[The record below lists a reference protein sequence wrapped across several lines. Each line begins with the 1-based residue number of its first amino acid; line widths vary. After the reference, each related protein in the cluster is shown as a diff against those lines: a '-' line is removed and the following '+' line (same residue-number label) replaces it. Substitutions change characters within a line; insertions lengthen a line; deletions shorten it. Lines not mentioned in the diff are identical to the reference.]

1 MYNKSLIALAVTAC
15 ISLTGC
21 KTTDSTQQVTAQSF
35 PTVVETTTHQGPET
49 ITLKQAMAHP
59 DWLGRQPERA
69 YWSLD
74 SSAVHYS
81 RKQAGNELR
90 DTFTKSLSGEGY
102 GQLVSLDK
110 LHTLGAKQLTFSQDN
125 KWVAYTFKGNIFA
138 LEQSSGQLKQLTL
151 TDDSASQ
158 LQFLTSGELSYRV
171 KDSFYKVNVES
182 GMRQQIVALKAAD
195 KSQGVAEPTSY
206 IAKEQHKLIDFVAL
220 THKNTKDKE
229 NYNQRLTE
237 QNNSIMNDTYYL
249 GKGNR
254 IVSAVLSPAGDKLI
268 TVITESKPWRDDG
281 DIMPNYIGQNGEIV
295 AEKVRR
301 RVADTKPSGSELILI
316 DLTENTQT
324 TLPFDTLPGFDEDVL
339 ADVKAENAQAEGKT
353 YKSENAP
360 RHINL
365 MMDWGWS
372 QSAIQWNQSGAQVAL
387 MLEAFDNKDR
397 WIATVDFKQNTLVS
411 QHRLHDKA
419 WVNYTYNNFGWLNQQ
434 DDTLYY
440 LSEESGYSHIYTKPL
455 NGKAKQLTKGQFVVS
470 ELTQTRNSQSIF
482 YKANKKHPGIYEI
495 YKLDLTTGESS
506 AQTDLN
512 GMTDYQLSP
521 DETKLLLT
529 HSKLA
534 LPPELYVSNV
544 DGEKVTRLTNTVSE
558 KFLNTQLIAPK
569 VVAVPSS
576 HTDQPIYAKV
586 YYPRDYKEGETG
598 KARKAVIF
606 NHGAGYLQNS
616 HLGWSGYFREFM
628 FHSFLAE
635 QGYVVMDMDY
645 RASKG
650 YGRDWRTAIYRHMGK
665 PEIEDLADGVNWMAE
680 NANVNKDRVGTYGGS
695 YGGFMTFMALLT
707 RPELFQAG
715 AALRPVSDWAY
726 YNNPYTSNILNH
738 PDVDPIAYK
747 RSSPIYFAEGLE
759 KPLLINAPMIDD
771 NVFFQDVVRL
781 VQRFIELEKENYET
795 AIYPVEP
802 HGFKQPSSWLDE
814 YRRIYKLFEH
824 NL

>member
-1 MYNKSLIALAVTAC
+1 MYNKSIIALAVTAC
-15 ISLTGC
+15 ISLAGC
-21 KTTDSTQQVTAQSF
+21 KTTEQSTIAGANEFS
-35 PTVVETTTHQGPET
+35 PVVETTTHQGPET

-69 YWSLD
+69 FWSFD
-74 SSAVHYS
+74 SKSVNYA

-90 DTFTKSLSGEGY
+90 DTYTRMLGKQGNGD
-102 GQLVSLDK
+102 LVSLDK

-138 LEQSSGQLKQLTL
+138 VEQATGKLKQLTL
-151 TDDSASQ
+151 SDDNASQ
-158 LQFLTSGELSYRV
+158 LLFLTSGELAYRV
-171 KDSFYKVNVES
+171 NNNFYKINVETGLRS
-182 GMRQQIVALKAAD
+182 QIAALKVAD
-195 KSQGVAEPTSY
+195 KPEGVKEPTSY
-206 IAKEQHKLIDFVAL
+206 IAKEQHKLIDYVAL
-220 THKNTKDKE
+220 THKNKQDKHA
-229 NYNQRLTE
+229 YNESLKT
-237 QNNSIMNDTYYL
+237 QNESVMNDTYYL

-254 IVSAVLSPAGDKLI
+254 IVSAVVSPAGDKLI
-268 TVITESKPWRDDG
+268 TVVTKSSPWRDDG

-301 RVADTKPSGSELILI
+301 RVADTKPSGSELVMI

-324 TLPFDTLPGFDEDVL
+324 SLPFDTLPGFDEDAL
-339 ADVKAENAQAEGKT
+339 ASVKAENAKAQGKT
-353 YKSENAP
+353 YKSEKAP

-372 QSAIQWNQSGAQVAL
+372 QNAIQWNSDGSQVAV

-397 WIATVDFKQNTLVS
+397 WIATVDFASNKLVS

-434 DDTLYY
+434 PDTLYY
-440 LSEESGYSHIYTKPL
+440 LSEESGYSHIYTKAL
-455 NGKAKQLTKGQFVVS
+455 TGKAKQLTSGQFVVS
-470 ELTQTRNSQSIF
+470 ELTQARNSQSIF

-495 YKLDLTTGESS
+495 YKLDLTTGESV

-512 GMTDYQLSP
+512 GMTYYQLSP
-521 DETKLLLT
+521 DESKLLLT

-534 LPPELYVSNV
+534 LPPELYVTIV
-544 DGEKVTRLTNTVSE
+544 DGDTVTRLTNTVSD
-558 KFLNTQLIAPK
+558 KFINTQLVAPK
-569 VVAVPSS
+569 IVAVPSS
-576 HTDQPIYAKV
+576 HTEQPIYAKV

-665 PEIEDLADGVNWMAE
+665 PEIEDLADGVKWMTE
-680 NANVNKDRVGTYGGS
+680 NANVNDQRVGTYGGS

-759 KPLLINAPMIDD
+759 KPLLINAPMVDD

-814 YRRIYKLFEH
+814 YRRIYKLFEQ